1 MSERPDRATSF
12 LVVLVIL
19 SFALM
24 TLDIR
29 SSGSG
34 ATGTLRNGVQSLFT
48 PIQKAATSIVD
59 PAIDMID
66 GIANV
71 AGLRDANKQLQQRIA
86 ELEARLDT
94 VATLEAEVASL
105 RQILSLRP
113 AEESIPKVAARV
125 IARGDS
131 FDEGFQIDAG
141 STQGVLVGN
150 PVVDDTGALVGTI
163 TEVTGESATVVPI
176 VSPSSDGVRVKSQT
190 GEFGIV
196 RGRGAGQ
203 LDFEVLDATQPV
215 FSGYLLVTAG
225 SVRYPVGIKVAK
237 VDADAGPEAHRI
249 VTTATPLADFAKL
262 DFVVVLQW
270 TFSTEADS
278 STTTTTTTTPTT
290 TSTTSDGGGG
300 EG

>member
-1 MSERPDRATSF
+1 MRERRTPDRATSF

-29 SSGSG
+29 NSGGG
-34 ATGTLRNGVQSLFT
+34 ATGTLRAGVQSLFT
-48 PIQKAATSIVD
+48 PIQKLATSIVD
-59 PAIDMID
+59 PALDMVD

-105 RQILSLRP
+105 RRILSLTP
-113 AEESIPKVAARV
+113 ADESIPKVAARV

-131 FDEGFQIDAG
+131 FDTGFQIDAG
-141 STQGVLVGN
+141 SSDGVLVGN

-163 TEVTGESATVVPI
+163 TEVTADSATVVPI
-176 VSPSSDGVRVKSQT
+176 VSPSADGVRVKSQT
-190 GEFGIV
+190 GEVGV
-196 RGRGAGQ
+196 VLGRGSGE
-203 LDFEVLDATQPV
+203 LDFEVLEATEPV
-215 FSGYLLVTAG
+215 FTGYLLVTAG
-225 SVRYPVGIKVAK
+225 SVRYPVGINVAK
-237 VDADAGPEAHRI
+237 VSTDARPEARRI
-249 VTTATPLADFAKL
+249 VTTATPLADFSKL

-278 STTTTTTTTPTT
+278 SAT
-290 TSTTSDGGGG
+290 TSTTTTVPSTTTGGSG
-300 EG
+300 